1 MPIVIPT
8 AEELKRMD
16 ARSRAQWARRIS
28 SALCQLNEAYHE
40 ADNGGE
46 LRRQAHLWFQMYGP
60 DPDAAQHRAE
70 LLEAIK

>member
-1 MPIVIPT
+1 
-8 AEELKRMD
+8 MD

-28 SALCQLNEAYHE
+28 TALGQLNEAYHE

-60 DPDAAQHRAE
+60 DPDAARHRAE
-70 LLEAIK
+70 LIEALA